1 MKDSASHGNKIALII
16 FPFVRAITEIMYKKT
31 SFRLTLRGP
40 IGEVVKSAST
50 TASLVSYEISGLPTS
65 ILTIKNHPRSNR

>member
-16 FPFVRAITEIMYKKT
+16 FAFVRAITDIMYKKT

-40 IGEVVKSAST
+40 IGEVV
-50 TASLVSYEISGLPTS
+50 
-65 ILTIKNHPRSNR
+65 